1 LYFANF
7 NFFQDDNFFTVCDDQ
22 GEVIEK
28 MKKTRFLWI
37 LHDEKHRL
45 SSDRLIRFREG
56 KKEMTVPRVI
66 SKEPFYVDTAL
77 THGDF
82 VIFNHSLRSYL
93 AIVGQIINFSY
104 DAKTKKARKYSYSYC
119 IINVNKKVKITL
131 SPCYSVQ
138 NTGKLI
144 PYDKVVFEIDQYKS
158 SVKSNVINFN
168 NLCIDPYNVEK
179 LENILK

>member
-1 LYFANF
+1 MATPFANPP
-7 NFFQDDNFFTVCDDQ
+7 C
-22 GEVIEK
+22 
-28 MKKTRFLWI
+28 
-37 LHDEKHRL
+37 
-45 SSDRLIRFREG
+45 
-56 KKEMTVPRVI
+56 
-66 SKEPFYVDTAL
+66 
-77 THGDF
+77 
-82 VIFNHSLRSYL
+82 
-93 AIVGQIINFSY
+93 
-104 DAKTKKARKYSYSYC
+104 SYC

-144 PYDKVVFEIDQYKS
+144 PYDKVVYEIDQYKS